1 MPDGPTLQHA
11 QSLLQALHGC
21 AQALP
26 HRDCRA
32 LRRHGRLTGAP
43 GWQVAA
49 DCSNYDDNAAWPLL
63 LDNYVEWRRKGDAA
77 GGSPMEES

>member
-1 MPDGPTLQHA
+1 MG
-11 QSLLQALHGC
+11 LHSTAPRC
-21 AQALP
+21 
-26 HRDCRA
+26 
-32 LRRHGRLTGAP
+32 LTGAP

-63 LDNYVEWRRKGDAA
+63 LDNYVEWRRKGDASI